1 MAGPP
6 GCSYPRILG
15 DEAVLL
21 VPNFL
26 GLMVIAAAK
35 SLIEAGADVICVRTH
50 RRPQRLPSP
59 TAYAKTFYFR
69 AVPIPLTVR
78 SATSFT
84 NYFKQDAARKKA
96 TKKESA
102 FSFLKNFTRACES
115 MPSSMP

>member
-1 MAGPP
+1 MRPHPQTTAAPP
-6 GCSYPRILG
+6 LSNCLCE
-15 DEAVLL
+15 D
-21 VPNFL
+21 
-26 GLMVIAAAK
+26 
-35 SLIEAGADVICVRTH
+35 
-50 RRPQRLPSP
+50 
-59 TAYAKTFYFR
+59 TFYFR